1 MLKQNAVPSE
11 KHARCLCHPSE
22 FPCFWAILPVF
33 SWGAGGRVAIL
44 HGRIRRTATTWGRA
58 VPPYSHRIFGGFR
71 DFYGFSGRFPPCVQ
85 SPCHLGF
92 SEDGH
97 PGLNVY
103 WPTRKMCV
111 RCRIQTFFYHTASD
125 SVILWKFPLSWKF
138 PNTIRGR
145 IVNFQISKM
154 SKVNFLAGLAGNILW
169 IFWAIQ
175 WMFMLTIRNVT
186 YTYGPYPVDLISNP
200 VQGGDLT
207 RSYPARPPPEVAP
220 CHLISTSYLEV
231 LGILGLLRA
240 FSTSYAIAVPP
251 GTFGRWPP

>member
-1 MLKQNAVPSE
+1 MPDAY
-11 KHARCLCHPSE
+11 
-22 FPCFWAILPVF
+22 AILANFPVF
-33 SWGAGGRVAIL
+33 GQFSHFFLGGRGAGWRSYTAVSG
-44 HGRIRRTATTWGRA
+44 TATTWGRA

-175 WMFMLTIRNVT
+175 WMFLLTI
-186 YTYGPYPVDLISNP
+186 L
-200 VQGGDLT
+200 
-207 RSYPARPPPEVAP
+207 
-220 CHLISTSYLEV
+220 
-231 LGILGLLRA
+231 
-240 FSTSYAIAVPP
+240 
-251 GTFGRWPP
+251 